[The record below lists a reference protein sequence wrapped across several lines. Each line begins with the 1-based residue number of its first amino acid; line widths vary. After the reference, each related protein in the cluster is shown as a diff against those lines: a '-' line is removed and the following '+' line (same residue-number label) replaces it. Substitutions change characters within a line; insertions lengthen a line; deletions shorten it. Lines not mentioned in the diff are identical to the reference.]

1 MRAIVPSLAS
11 LILLPL
17 LLLGGHPAASVDA
30 AQRQAAGAYLL
41 SSTWSGRPD
50 PLAADAWRWT
60 TGIAVLPDGRAFLV
74 DQATG
79 RLIALQADGTARALA
94 SRQGQADD
102 LAAPTYLA
110 ADGAGERLFVADPGQ
125 DAIKV
130 FDLDGRSLDVWAG
143 VAEPAGLGLA
153 ADGSLWVAS
162 AGSGEL
168 LRLGPDGQRLAA
180 WPVVAAAPG
189 GGLLAGL
196 DVGPD
201 GRVYVAD
208 GRQPRI
214 HVLEADGRRVD
225 TLPVD
230 ILGLSAFDLRGIAVE
245 QNAGQKSPFRYWAA
259 TSEGLWS
266 LDTRLSGGWRRAAV
280 AAAWG
285 VDINLASGIW
295 VTVPES
301 NLQGSR
307 VAILPFTQGGAPAI
321 PSWRGRPVLRP
332 GDLDG
337 PEALSVAVGS
347 DEVAVLDM
355 GDRVQAF
362 SGGAAPLYWAQ
373 SPAGAPVR
381 VCGHGSYPAVT
392 DGNGIRRYRRQGD
405 VWDLRWQAAMGP
417 GSQAAALACAPD
429 GQVIALDGLRD
440 RLLRFDDAGQP
451 GATIVLQG
459 VAAGAVWADLDLAD
473 DGSLLALDRAGRRLH
488 LVAPDGRQRIVDLP
502 DGARRLA
509 AGPAGG
515 LFTLDRDG
523 WVRRY
528 DISGATA
535 RLETAFDAMRFDRAD
550 RTAPSDLAVT
560 RDGTV
565 LVSDRLANLVSHYRW
580 SEQAT
585 PPDPGEQGSCR
596 SYPAK
601 TAGPSV
607 VALGE
612 VVDLRLSL
620 RGGCGAKVGGAT
632 RDIVLVLDNS
642 ASMAGE
648 KLDTLRSAA
657 RNFVAEVDLSR
668 SRVGV
673 VVFNED
679 ARVAQGL
686 TGDID
691 ALSRAL
697 GGIQPAAPDKVT
709 AIDHGLKEARD
720 HLRQRGRPSVPGVII
735 LISDGGSDYD
745 LAVTEADAAKAAAIE
760 IFTIGIQAWQRLMRA
775 VATDDAHAFAVEG
788 ARFLYGVFEQI
799 AGSLTAATLFQSIT
813 VSDEI
818 PAGFDLVPG
827 SVQPAADWDPAARR
841 LRWQIPG
848 VLPAGFVLRYRLL
861 PRQTGAGQ
869 ATNLR
874 AWGDYVDGFGQAGRV
889 DFPVPR
895 IDVIGPTATP
905 EPPRSPTPTAS
916 ATPPPTATT
925 TPRPT
930 ETPTPSPQPRPI
942 FVPLI
947 LKEKPCRPAE
957 QHADVILAIDS
968 SNSMIGPK
976 LEAAKTAG
984 ALFID
989 LLQLPD
995 DQAAVVSFNSQ
1006 AVLASPL
1013 SGNRAAHRAAIAALG
1028 TGAGTRMETGLA
1040 TALAEMESPRRRIG
1054 NTPVI
1059 VLLTD
1064 GRQDGEPEL
1073 ALAQATRARG
1083 QGVAV
1088 FTIGLGGDVDRAFL
1102 ESLAGNPARAFLA
1115 PSTADLEGIYRQVA
1129 FQVPCPAEVYWA
1141 RR

>member
-1 MRAIVPSLAS
+1 MRATALLLRS
-11 LILLPL
+11 LLPL
-17 LLLGGHPAASVDA
+17 SLLLFGRLPAEPVDA
-30 AQRQAAGAYLL
+30 ARRQVAGAYAL
-41 SSTWSGRPD
+41 SATWSGRPD
-50 PLAADAWRWT
+50 PLPADAWRWS
-60 TGIAVLPDGRAFLV
+60 TGIAVLPDGRGFLV

-79 RLIALQADGTARALA
+79 RLISLQADGTAQTLV
-94 SRQGQADD
+94 SRQGGAND
-102 LAAPTYLA
+102 LAAPTFLA
-110 ADGAGERLFVADPGQ
+110 ADGAGGRLFVADPGRN
-125 DAIKV
+125 AVTV
-130 FDLDGRSLDVWAG
+130 FALDGQFLSLWEG
-143 VAEPAGLGLA
+143 IPEPAGLGLA

-168 LRLGPDGQRLAA
+168 LRLGPDGRRLAA
-180 WPVVAAAPG
+180 WPVVPSAPG

-201 GRVYVAD
+201 GRVYIAD

-225 TLPVD
+225 TVLVDPV
-230 ILGLSAFDLRGIAVE
+230 GLNAFELHGIAVE
-245 QNAGQKSPFRYWAA
+245 QLTGQKNPVRYWAA

-266 LDTRLSGGWRRAAV
+266 LDTRISGGWRRAAV
-280 AAAWG
+280 AGAWG
-285 VDINLASGIW
+285 VDVNPATGIW
-295 VTVPES
+295 VTVPEG
-301 NLQGSR
+301 NLMGSR

-337 PEALSVAVGS
+337 PEALSVAAGS
-347 DEVAVLDM
+347 GEVAVLDK

-362 SGGAAPLYWAQ
+362 SGGQPPLYWEQ
-373 SPAGAPVR
+373 SPAGAPIR
-381 VCGHGSYPAVT
+381 VCGHGAYPAVT
-392 DGNGIRRYRRQGD
+392 DGSGIRRYRRQGD
-405 VWDLRWQAAMGP
+405 VWDLRWQTAIGQ
-417 GSQAAALACAPD
+417 GSQATALACAPD
-429 GQVIALDGLRD
+429 GQVIVLDGLRD
-440 RLLRFDDAGQP
+440 RLQRFDDSGQP
-451 GATIVLQG
+451 GTAVALQG
-459 VAAGAVWADLDLAD
+459 AAPGAVWADLDLAA
-473 DGSLLALDRAGRRLH
+473 DGSLLALDRANRRLH
-488 LVAPDGRQRIVDLP
+488 VVAPDGRQRTVDLP
-502 DGARRLA
+502 DGARRAA
-509 AGPAGG
+509 AGPAGR

-528 DISGATA
+528 DIGAAVA

-550 RTAPSDLAVT
+550 NTAPSDLAVAP
-560 RDGTV
+560 DGTV
-565 LVSDRLANLVSHYRW
+565 LVSDRSANLISHYRW
-580 SEQAT
+580 SEAAT
-585 PPDPGEQGSCR
+585 APDPGEQGSCR

-601 TAGPSV
+601 SASPASV
-607 VALGE
+607 QLGE
-612 VVDLRLSL
+612 TVALRLSL

-679 ARVAQGL
+679 ARVVQGL
-686 TGDID
+686 TADID

-709 AIDHGLKEARD
+709 AIDRGLKEGRD
-720 HLRQRGRPSVPGVII
+720 HLRQRARAGVPGVLI

-745 LAVTEADAAKAAAIE
+745 LAVAEADAAKAVGVE
-760 IFTIGIQAWQRLMRA
+760 VFSIGIQAWQRLMRA
-775 VATDDAHAFAVEG
+775 VATDQGHAFAIEG

-818 PAGFDLVPG
+818 PASFDLVAG
-827 SVQPAADWDPAARR
+827 SVQPVAAWDPAARR
-841 LRWQIPG
+841 LSWQIAG
-848 VLPAGFVLRYRLL
+848 VLPAGFVLSYRLL

-895 IDVIGPTATP
+895 IDVRGPTATP

-916 ATPPPTATT
+916 ATPSPTATA

-930 ETPTPSPQPRPI
+930 DTPTPSPQPRPI

-989 LLQLPD
+989 LLQLPA

-1013 SGNRAAHRAAIAALG
+1013 SGDRAAHRAAIAALG
-1028 TGAGTRMETGLA
+1028 TGPGTRMETGLA
-1040 TALAEMESPRRRIG
+1040 TALAEMEGPRRRPG

-1073 ALAQATRARG
+1073 ALAQAARARG
-1083 QGVAV
+1083 QGIAV
-1088 FTIGLGGDVDRAFL
+1088 FTIGLGADVDRAFL
-1102 ESLAGNPARAFLA
+1102 ASLAGSAARAFLA